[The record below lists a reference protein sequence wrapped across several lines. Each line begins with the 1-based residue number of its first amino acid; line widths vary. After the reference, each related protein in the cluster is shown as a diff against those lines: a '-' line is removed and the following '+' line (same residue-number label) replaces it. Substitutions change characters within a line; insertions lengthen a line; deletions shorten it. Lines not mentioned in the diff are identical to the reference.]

1 MPLQPSPASTSQRA
15 YAELRERLLRAAFL
29 PGEKLNEV
37 ALAAELALSR
47 TPLREALNRL
57 TAEGLLVHLD
67 RGFAAP
73 PLDPERVFDLF
84 EARLEIECATIR
96 LACERADPVA
106 LDELAAFLEE
116 SGAESPEA
124 SVDRLIELDIG
135 FHDRIARLSGNA
147 VLRQM
152 LANLNDR
159 LHLIRWIAMEG
170 RREQTQ
176 TQHRDML
183 AHLRDRD
190 AEAAMAAMRVHI
202 LHRKEDILA
211 AVKAAYGHVYT
222 SARS

>member
-15 YAELRERLLRAAFL
+15 YAELRERLLRATFL

-57 TAEGLLVHLD
+57 NAEGLLVHHD

-73 PLDPERVFDLF
+73 SLDPERVFDLF

>member
-57 TAEGLLVHLD
+57 NAEGLLVHHD

-73 PLDPERVFDLF
+73 SLDPERVFDLF

-96 LACERADPVA
+96 LACERADPAA